1 MHYNDKDTKK
11 FYVSGNISFKWLFIL
26 TVLARAMFRTQP
38 KVYGKA
44 FLTKIVNNF

>member
-26 TVLARAMFRTQP
+26 AVLARAMLEPNQ
-38 KVYGKA
+38 KSMIKL
-44 FLTKIVNNF
+44 FLQK